1 MYHTTSK
8 GIAALGRNGD
18 DTLLHVKKDELAGLE
33 QLLGPVTVNPNTGL
47 PEAFSWTDIL
57 TSLGIGI
64 LGAATGGAAAP
75 ALGAIGSTVV
85 GAGTGALAGGTLS
98 AMQGRGFGP
107 GALGGAI
114 SGGMGGYG
122 AADIPGGPTAVST
135 ATKGVGMDAVNL
147 GQPIAGRVEGALAGG
162 MGPGAPLQVGE
173 FGALPVGVNKE
184 LAEVAMAEPIPSSLR
199 QAPISSAPSF
209 LDDYASNLS
218 QTGSAMMTKPGMEH
232 LLKPVGMG
240 TLLGA
245 GAEGM
250 MEDASTSAT
259 QMRQE
264 KLKQA
269 IADKQQREYFASLGY
284 DLPPSGTSWSPATQR
299 KYFDDIIYGAAA
311 GGPIE
316 ASRIVGG
323 LPVQTTIPPKYV
335 SQFEKTDLGETL
347 GPAIENVRGITRGV
361 AQNLGMQGYVTGG
374 YINLNPEPPQGYYPM
389 SQIAS
394 AHPYPAATP
403 QRQEVIEGYGAGGS
417 AYEKG
422 GFLDGPGD
430 GMSDDIPANIDGRE
444 EIRLADGEF
453 VVPPEMVSLI
463 GGGDPEEGKRLL
475 DQLLPM
481 VRQAA
486 HGKKEQIKQDAG
498 KLAAEKLLTRK
509 KARGDARRSGIEA
522 AG

>member
-18 DTLLHVKKDELAGLE
+18 DTLLHVKREELAGLE
-33 QLLGPVTVNPNTGL
+33 QLLGPTTTNPNTGL
-47 PEAFSWTDIL
+47 PEAFKWTDIL
-57 TSLGIGI
+57 TSLGIGL

-122 AADIPGGPTAVST
+122 AADIPGGPTTLSSAG
-135 ATKGVGMDAVNL
+135 ADAINTL
-147 GQPIAGRVEGALAGG
+147 PNAGAESG
-162 MGPGAPLQVGE
+162 MGNLSAVIPEEQVIT
-173 FGALPVGVNKE
+173 P
-184 LAEVAMAEPIPSSLR
+184 PPSMWD
-199 QAPISSAPSF
+199 QYTA
-209 LDDYASNLS
+209 NLS

-250 MEDASTSAT
+250 MEDASTGAT

-284 DLPPSGTSWSPATQR
+284 DLPPSGTSWSPETQR

-323 LPVQTTIPPKYV
+323 VPIQTTIPPKYV
-335 SQFEKTDLGETL
+335 SQFERSDLNETI
-347 GPAIENVRGITRGV
+347 GPAMQNLQGISQGV
-361 AQNLGMQGYVTGG
+361 AQNLSAQGFATGG
-374 YINLNPEPPQGYYPM
+374 YANVHPFDPQDFHPQ
-389 SQIAS
+389 SQIPSAQPYAGSAPTSVINTLSHGAS
-394 AHPYPAATP
+394 FA
-403 QRQEVIEGYGAGGS
+403 EGGS
-417 AYEKG
+417 AYERG

>member
-1 MYHTTSK
+1 MYHNTSK

-75 ALGAIGSTVV
+75 ALGALGGAAV
-85 GAGTGALAGGTLS
+85 GAGTGAVAGGALS
-98 AMQGRGFGP
+98 SMQGKGFMP

-114 SGGMGGYG
+114 SGGMGGFG
-122 AADIPGGPTAVST
+122 AADMPGGAAPVQT
-135 ATKGVGMDAVNL
+135 
-147 GQPIAGRVEGALAGG
+147 PIAGPVQ
-162 MGPGAPLQVGE
+162 PGATPPVIE
-173 FGALPVGVNKE
+173 STPAFGDALK
-184 LAEVAMAEPIPSSLR
+184 
-199 QAPISSAPSF
+199 Q
-209 LDDYASNLS
+209 
-218 QTGSAMMTKPGMEH
+218 QTSAMMTKPGMEH
-232 LLKPVGMG
+232 LLKPVGLG
-240 TLLGA
+240 TMLGA
-245 GAEGM
+245 SAQGM
-250 MEDASTSAT
+250 MTDASAGAT
-259 QMRQE
+259 QMRQQ
-264 KLKQA
+264 KLQQA
-269 IADKQQREYFASLGY
+269 QADAEQRQYFQDMGFP
-284 DLPPSGTSWSPATQR
+284 LPTGSAGTSWDPNQQR
-299 KYFDDIIYGAAA
+299 NYFGDLIYGKAA

-323 LPVQTTIPPKYV
+323 VPINTTIPPKYV
-335 SQFEKTDLGETL
+335 SQFERSDLNETI
-347 GPAIENVRGITRGV
+347 GPAMQNLQGISQGV
-361 AQNLGMQGYVTGG
+361 AQNLSAQGFATGG
-374 YINLNPEPPQGYYPM
+374 YANVHPFDPQDFHPQ
-389 SQIAS
+389 SQIPSAQPYAGSAPTSVINTLAHGAS
-394 AHPYPAATP
+394 FA
-403 QRQEVIEGYGAGGS
+403 EGGS
-417 AYEKG
+417 AYERG

-498 KLAAEKLLTRK
+498 KLAAEKLLVRK
-509 KARGDARRSGIEA
+509 GHAGRSGIEV

>member
-1 MYHTTSK
+1 MQHTSK

-18 DTLLHVKKDELAGLE
+18 DTLLHVKKEELAGLE
-33 QLLGPVTVNPNTGL
+33 ALLGPVTVNPKTGL
-47 PEAFSWTDIL
+47 PEAFQWTDIL
-57 TSLGIGI
+57 TSLGVGL
-64 LGAATGGAAAP
+64 LGAVTGGAAAP

-98 AMQGRGFGP
+98 AAQGRGFAP

-114 SGGMGGYG
+114 SGGMGGFG
-122 AADIPGGPTAVST
+122 AADMPGGATTLSSAGADAINTLPNAGAESGMGNLSAIMPEEQITAPPISAWDQYT
-135 ATKGVGMDAVNL
+135 ANL
-147 GQPIAGRVEGALAGG
+147 G
-162 MGPGAPLQVGE
+162 
-173 FGALPVGVNKE
+173 
-184 LAEVAMAEPIPSSLR
+184 
-199 QAPISSAPSF
+199 
-209 LDDYASNLS
+209 

-232 LLKPVGMG
+232 LIKPVGMG
-240 TLLGA
+240 TLLGV
-245 GAEGM
+245 GAE
-250 MEDASTSAT
+250 STVEAANTGAT

-264 KLKQA
+264 KLKKA
-269 IADKQQREYFASLGY
+269 IADKQQSDYFASLGFP
-284 DLPPSGTSWSPATQR
+284 LAPAEELTSWSPDQQR
-299 KYFDDIIYGAAA
+299 NYFGKIIYGAAA

-316 ASRIVGG
+316 ARRMVGG
-323 LPVQTTIPPKYV
+323 VPIQTTIPPKFV
-335 SQFEKTDLGETL
+335 SQFEKADLGETL
-347 GPAIENVRGITRGV
+347 GPAIENVQGITRGV
-361 AQNLGMQGYVTGG
+361 AQRLGAQNFANGG
-374 YINLNPEPPQGYYPM
+374 YANTQPFSPQRFHPQ
-389 SQIAS
+389 SQIPSAQPYAGSAPTSVINTLAHGAS
-394 AHPYPAATP
+394 FA
-403 QRQEVIEGYGAGGS
+403 EGGS

-453 VVPPEMVSLI
+453 VVPPELVSLI

-509 KARGDARRSGIEA
+509 KARGDAGRSGIEA